1 MGFLGHLPSPPC
13 FAIDWPAIE
22 DLITELPALAR
33 CQQDPV
39 YHQEGDVLTHTKMV
53 ADALVADTD
62 FRQLDDKA
70 RQVLF
75 FAAIL
80 HDIAKP
86 ETHTLAESGRI
97 SHPHHGPRGAR
108 RSQEILWKLG
118 FPFQLRQQVV
128 ALVRHH
134 LLPYNWHRKDDI
146 DARVLSI
153 SQEIPCRWLGIIARA
168 DIRGRICA
176 DQPSLLENIDLF
188 DEFCKEKGCWEEAYE
203 FPSEYSRYFYLQRSG
218 RSPDYRAHDES
229 QFEVVILSGLPG
241 AGKDSYYQ
249 KELAGLPMISLD
261 RIREEFRIGP
271 GNETGKIVAEARERA
286 KRLLRERQPFVWNA
300 TNLTR
305 RIRIPLRDLFS
316 RYGARIRLVYIE
328 APWQEILK
336 RNAERSMSIP
346 LPALEKMIRI
356 WEMPRLDEAHRVE
369 YFVPADSKLDRRNT
383 E

>member
-1 MGFLGHLPSPPC
+1 
-13 FAIDWPAIE
+13 
-22 DLITELPALAR
+22 
-33 CQQDPV
+33 
-39 YHQEGDVLTHTKMV
+39 
-53 ADALVADTD
+53 
-62 FRQLDDKA
+62 
-70 RQVLF
+70 
-75 FAAIL
+75 
-80 HDIAKP
+80 
-86 ETHTLAESGRI
+86 
-97 SHPHHGPRGAR
+97 
-108 RSQEILWKLG
+108 
-118 FPFQLRQQVV
+118 
-128 ALVRHH
+128 
-134 LLPYNWHRKDDI
+134 
-146 DARVLSI
+146 
-153 SQEIPCRWLGIIARA
+153 
-168 DIRGRICA
+168 
-176 DQPSLLENIDLF
+176 
-188 DEFCKEKGCWEEAYE
+188 
-203 FPSEYSRYFYLQRSG
+203 
-218 RSPDYRAHDES
+218 
-229 QFEVVILSGLPG
+229 
-241 AGKDSYYQ
+241 
-249 KELAGLPMISLD
+249 MISLD